1 VEGQAG
7 GGRIATGMRR
17 CIRHCFELHCV
28 TIDISRTRAGTVRM
42 YRAVAKLGIHF
53 HPVVKPCAP
62 LTTNPSISSQQ
73 TVCLLTTNSL
83 TNLQQ
88 TV

>member
-42 YRAVAKLGIHF
+42 YRTATKPRIHLYR
-53 HPVVKPCAP
+53 VVKPCAP
-62 LTTNPSISSQQ
+62 LTTNSSISSQQ
-73 TVCLLTTNSL
+73 TV
-83 TNLQQ
+83 
-88 TV
+88 